1 MKVLSE
7 YYIDQCPML
16 QAFGMGESHE
26 EMQLLFLCQLKADLH
41 KWSSDPDQQIIAM
54 IPNYA
59 MQYSTPFVFFDAIGV
74 SGGANICDKGE
85 IDYLSPLMH
94 TLEQVALYSTDPA
107 KCAKTMENV
116 FEILD
121 RYPAMAWQRLEASK
135 GLSPEYPDGTT
146 ALGLLVFYSMPA
158 GYQPLFNQWSV
169 EIVEIDRQKNMAI
182 RTYMSTEF
190 IPKIFTRMLC
200 PMRVAFAMATHVRL
214 GASETCCAKGLS
226 TEMID
231 IIFNGLVRTS
241 IESPAVLQEIL
252 C

>member
-1 MKVLSE
+1 
-7 YYIDQCPML
+7 
-16 QAFGMGESHE
+16 
-26 EMQLLFLCQLKADLH
+26 
-41 KWSSDPDQQIIAM
+41 M

-74 SGGANICDKGE
+74 SGGANICNKGE

-94 TLEQVALYSTDPA
+94 TLEQVALFSKDPA

-135 GLSPEYPDGTT
+135 GLSPMYPDGTT

-158 GYQPLFNQWSV
+158 RYKDDMAQPLFADQRSV
-169 EIVEIDRQKNMAI
+169 EIVKIDRQKNMAI